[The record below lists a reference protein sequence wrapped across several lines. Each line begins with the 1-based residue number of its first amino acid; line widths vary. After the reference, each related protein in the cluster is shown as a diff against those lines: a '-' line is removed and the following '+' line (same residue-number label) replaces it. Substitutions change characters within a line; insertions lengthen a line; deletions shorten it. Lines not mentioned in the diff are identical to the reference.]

1 MWVGNRG
8 RWSWAGVG
16 LLAAVF
22 MLWPRPAF
30 AQFGRNRVEWQHFDW
45 KVLHTPHYN
54 VHYYPIEEE
63 HVADAA
69 RMAERWYARLG
80 REFQH
85 TLTETKPIILYA
97 DAPSFYG
104 NNVTPGLGQG
114 VGGVTARCPPWT
126 YPPRRRSG

>member
-69 RMAERWYARLG
+69 PRADPPRG
-80 REFQH
+80 R
-85 TLTETKPIILYA
+85 
-97 DAPSFYG
+97 S
-104 NNVTPGLGQG
+104 TPA
-114 VGGVTARCPPWT
+114 TAGA
-126 YPPRRRSG
+126 RRRSTP